1 MTSDIR
7 YVPKRKR
14 RQSTEADGWMD
25 ARWMAS
31 IDPCLARWMRIRDA
45 FTHAL
50 YSKGRFLGFKRG
62 KRTQYEHT
70 ALLQLENVN
79 SKEETSFYEGKRVAY
94 LYRAPTEKK
103 GTHIRCI
110 WGRITRP
117 HGNSG
122 VVRAKFRHNL
132 PPHAMGASVRVMLY
146 PSTI

>member
-7 YVPKRKR
+7 
-14 RQSTEADGWMD
+14 
-25 ARWMAS
+25 
-31 IDPCLARWMRIRDA
+31 
-45 FTHAL
+45 L

>member
-1 MTSDIR
+1 MGTLNYLLIHYSL
-7 YVPKRKR
+7 V
-14 RQSTEADGWMD
+14 
-25 ARWMAS
+25 
-31 IDPCLARWMRIRDA
+31 CLCS
-45 FTHAL
+45 L

-62 KRTQYEHT
+62 QRTQYEHT
-70 ALLQLENVN
+70 ALIQLENVN

-94 LYRAPTEKK
+94 LYRAPTAKK

-132 PPHAMGASVRVMLY
+132 PPSAMGTTVRVMLY
-146 PSTI
+146 PSNI